1 MNKRNIFCLIT
12 IIVIILLIDMVF
24 NFSKPLFRVSEGFQT
39 LDDDNKSMI
48 ITSVMGNIIR
58 LAIEKEKVGSNK
70 YYIPIFDDD
79 DNVLGLDSDAEL
91 VILPKVVENLWTL
104 RQFGSSDQMLTDAAN
119 ETMTDD
125 DDKKILNDRGG
136 FILTKNINNKEYAL
150 FYNNNTLTR
159 MLLKDAVPLNF
170 IINIGMVSTET
181 IPNKALVLR
190 DFKKSYLGQLNYPS
204 GVGESDKIN
213 IKLNIEDEKIQKLLN
228 LNGESTSTDSD
239 SNAKQ
244 CDTWLSKDAV
254 KSLCPGCV

>member
-1 MNKRNIFCLIT
+1 MNKNIFCLIT
-12 IIVIILLIDMVF
+12 IIVIILLIDLVF
-24 NFSKPLFRVSEGFQT
+24 NVSKPLFRVSEGFQT

-79 DNVLGLDSDAEL
+79 DNVLGLDSNEEL
-91 VILPKVVENLWTL
+91 VILPKVDENLWTL
-104 RQFGSSDQMLTDAAN
+104 REFGTDTRLVEIVTA
-119 ETMTDD
+119 
-125 DDKKILNDRGG
+125 DKNIPDEDKEILNNRGG

-159 MLLKDAVPLNF
+159 MLLEVAVPFNVV
-170 IINIGMVSTET
+170 INIGTVSTES
-181 IPNKALVLR
+181 IPTKALVLR

-213 IKLNIEDEKIQKLLN
+213 IKLNLEDEKLKQLLN
-228 LNGESTSTDSD
+228 LNNTGDYTTTDSE
-239 SNAKQ
+239 SEK
-244 CDTWLSKDAV
+244 CDTYLSRDAV

>member
-1 MNKRNIFCLIT
+1 MNKNIFCLIT
-12 IIVIILLIDMVF
+12 IIVIILLIDLVF
-24 NFSKPLFRVSEGFQT
+24 NISKPLFRVSEGFQS
-39 LDDDNKSMI
+39 LDANNQSMI
-48 ITSVMGNIIR
+48 ITTIMGNIVRI
-58 LAIEKEKVGSNK
+58 AIEKEKEASNK
-70 YYIPIFDDD
+70 YYIPIFDGD

-104 RQFGSSDQMLTDAAN
+104 RQFGSDEMLTVAAN
-119 ETMTDD
+119 ETMNN
-125 DDKKILNDRGG
+125 DDKTILNDRGG

-159 MLLKDAVPLNF
+159 MLLKDAVPFNF

-204 GVGESDKIN
+204 GVRESNKIN
-213 IKLNIEDEKIQKLLN
+213 IKLNLEDERLKQLLN
-228 LNGESTSTDSD
+228 LNNDAGGTTTGTEPEKCETY
-239 SNAKQ
+239 
-244 CDTWLSKDAV
+244 LSRDAV

>member
-1 MNKRNIFCLIT
+1 MNKNIFCLIT
-12 IIVIILLIDMVF
+12 IIVIILLIDLVF
-24 NFSKPLFRVSEGFQT
+24 NVSKPLFRVSEGFQT

-136 FILTKNINNKEYAL
+136 FILTKNINNKE
-150 FYNNNTLTR
+150 
-159 MLLKDAVPLNF
+159 
-170 IINIGMVSTET
+170 
-181 IPNKALVLR
+181 
-190 DFKKSYLGQLNYPS
+190 
-204 GVGESDKIN
+204 
-213 IKLNIEDEKIQKLLN
+213 
-228 LNGESTSTDSD
+228 
-239 SNAKQ
+239 
-244 CDTWLSKDAV
+244 
-254 KSLCPGCV
+254 